1 MATVPEVRARM
12 GGVRL
17 MKCAVPVVRKDA
29 APEDVAEVNA
39 LFLLAFDPGTAAW
52 DLRSDGSWKRRTQ
65 APGGEPLRDL
75 QETLIEVHRTRGR
88 LV

>member
-1 MATVPEVRARM
+1 MHRNLDRRVEALVS
-12 GGVRL
+12 L
-17 MKCAVPVVRKDA
+17 K
-29 APEDVAEVNA
+29 APEDIAEVNA

-52 DLRSDGSWKRRTQ
+52 DLRSDGSWQRRTRN
-65 APGGEPLRDL
+65 PDGGPLRDL

>member
-1 MATVPEVRARM
+1 VS
-12 GGVRL
+12 L
-17 MKCAVPVVRKDA
+17 K
-29 APEDVAEVNA
+29 APEDIAEVNA

-52 DLRSDGSWKRRTQ
+52 DLRPDGTWMRRTVN
-65 APGGEPLRDL
+65 PDGGPLRDL